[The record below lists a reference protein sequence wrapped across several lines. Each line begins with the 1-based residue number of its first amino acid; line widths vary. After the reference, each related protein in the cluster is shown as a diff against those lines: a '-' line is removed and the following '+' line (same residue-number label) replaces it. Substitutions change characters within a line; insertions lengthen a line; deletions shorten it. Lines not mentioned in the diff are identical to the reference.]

1 MVRRFSDRLTR
12 LTLFRALR
20 HRPFAFVWGGQSVSR
35 FGDSLYTIAVA
46 WWVVEETESAAALGL
61 VLACFSVP
69 QLIFVL
75 LGGIAGDRFSRLYI
89 MLISD
94 LVRAAAVGTVAVLAW
109 RGDLA
114 IWHLC
119 VLSGIFGAVAAT
131 FFPAYVASVPD
142 LLPAEDLTSANSLRF
157 MSREAADIVGPGV
170 GALMIA
176 AGGTSLTFALNGVS
190 FLVAAASVAVIA
202 REPGLHKAIPGER
215 SAVRELKEGFR
226 TVSGTPWLWISI
238 AVAGL
243 TSLTFNGSVSILP
256 ILVKEGRGEGVGS
269 LALLNGLLAI
279 GALIAA
285 VWVGRSHRTR
295 RRGMVAYG
303 GWIVAALML
312 AVVGL
317 PLPLAV
323 IGLAIF
329 VQGLGEGILNLLWA
343 HTVQEMVPSNRLS
356 RVYSIDAL
364 GSFALQPLGF
374 AGAGLAADR
383 FGPEVIVVTGGLI
396 SAVIIGLALLH
407 PGVRGID

>member
-1 MVRRFSDRLTR
+1 MSRRLFHRLTQ
-12 LTLFRALR
+12 LTLFRALK
-20 HRPFAFVWGGQSVSR
+20 HRPFALVWGGQSVSR

-46 WWVVEETESAAALGL
+46 WWVVEETESAASLGL

-69 QLIFVL
+69 QVIFVL
-75 LGGIAGDRFSRLYI
+75 LGGLAGDRFSRLYI
-89 MLISD
+89 MLVSD

-119 VLSGIFGAVAAT
+119 ILSGVFGAVAAT

-142 LLPAEDLTSANSLRF
+142 LLPAEDLTSANSMRF
-157 MSREAADIVGPGV
+157 MSREAAEIVGPGL
-170 GALMIA
+170 GALLIA
-176 AGGTSLTFALNGVS
+176 AGGTPLTFALNSLS
-190 FLVAAASVAVIA
+190 FLVAAASVAVVA
-202 REPGLHKAIPGER
+202 REPGLHKAIPSER
-215 SAVRELKEGFR
+215 GALHELREGFR

-243 TSLTFNGSVSILP
+243 TSLTFSGPVSILP

-269 LALLNGLLAI
+269 LALLNGLLAV

-285 VWVGRSHRTR
+285 VWIGRSHRTK
-295 RRGMVAYG
+295 RRGIVAYG
-303 GWIVAALML
+303 AWIIAALML

-323 IGLAIF
+323 VGIAICI
-329 VQGLGEGILNLLWA
+329 QGIGEGTLNLLWA
-343 HTVQEMVPSNRLS
+343 HTVQEMVPSNRLG

-364 GSFALQPLGF
+364 GSYALQPLGF

-383 FGPEVIVVTGGLI
+383 FGPEAIVVAGGII
-396 SAVIIGLALLH
+396 SAVIIGAALLH